1 MYVIEVWDKN
11 KYKELE
17 STKQASK
24 KELEAQVEELNKLVP
39 KSVWLCLPVSKKY
52 RLKKVK
58 NEKVNLSGNAYGPD
72 DEFPPSSG

>member
-1 MYVIEVWDKN
+1 MYIIEVWEKN

-24 KELEAQVEELNKLVP
+24 KDLEAQVEELNKLVP
-39 KSVWLCLPVSKKY
+39 REAKLFLPVGKKY
-52 RLKKVK
+52 RVKKIK